1 MFKTDNNVLSEKS
14 RKSIRQISFVRQM
27 CEADSN
33 AMLDKSNFEEVLNK
47 VYTQLTN
54 GLANY

>member
-1 MFKTDNNVLSEKS
+1 MFKTDNSVISDKS
-14 RKSIRQISFVRQM
+14 RKGIRQISFVRQM

-33 AMLDKSNFEEVLNK
+33 AMLDKSSFEEVLDK
-47 VYTQLTN
+47 VYTQPTK